1 MVISIAVVIVRPYY
15 QGLQPKARKH
25 KTIVFITG
33 GLEGNSN
40 SWGLLRRTPGEPN
53 HPPTVSALWPLR
65 SGGTFLNIFLCL
77 SRKCSWWSGVWTHLT
92 VHCTTLHSAALFLA
106 AASPTDN
113 SEEGGE
119 WTEEHSENSDT
130 TLSHRVGQ
138 RLARARTL
146 HFLLLLSS
154 PFNRLRH
161 GLETSEWN

>member
-1 MVISIAVVIVRPYY
+1 MVISIAVVIVRPYN

-25 KTIVFITG
+25 KSIVFITG

-92 VHCTTLHSAALFLA
+92 VHWLYHSTLRGSIPGCSFSDWQQWGGRRVDWGAL
-106 AASPTDN
+106 
-113 SEEGGE
+113 GE
-119 WTEEHSENSDT
+119 
-130 TLSHRVGQ
+130 
-138 RLARARTL
+138 
-146 HFLLLLSS
+146 
-154 PFNRLRH
+154 LRH
-161 GLETSEWN
+161 NTQPQSGTTSCQGQDTPLPSPPVLSF